1 MNVCV
6 IALLLTTLPESKAKF
21 AEGKNSKHDPLLSLL
36 TNDGIKMYAGSLAA
50 IIAGISFHFSH
61 SLSKTYVMSADESSL
76 EGGLSR
82 TSKSIASLA
91 ITLALGTGVFIGTV
105 GLAHSS
111 KSSENMNLFAELFWI
126 GIFSLS
132 AKAAL

>member
-1 MNVCV
+1 M
-6 IALLLTTLPESKAKF
+6 
-21 AEGKNSKHDPLLSLL
+21 
-36 TNDGIKMYAGSLAA
+36 
-50 IIAGISFHFSH
+50 
-61 SLSKTYVMSADESSL
+61 MSADESGL

-82 TSKSIASLA
+82 TNKSIASLA

-111 KSSENMNLFAELFWI
+111 KFSENMSLFAELFWI

>member
-1 MNVCV
+1 M
-6 IALLLTTLPESKAKF
+6 
-21 AEGKNSKHDPLLSLL
+21 
-36 TNDGIKMYAGSLAA
+36 MQ
-50 IIAGISFHFSH
+50 
-61 SLSKTYVMSADESSL
+61 ADESGL
-76 EGGLSR
+76 EGGLSK
-82 TSKSIASLA
+82 TSKSLASLA
-91 ITLALGTGVFIGTV
+91 LTLALGTGIFIGTV